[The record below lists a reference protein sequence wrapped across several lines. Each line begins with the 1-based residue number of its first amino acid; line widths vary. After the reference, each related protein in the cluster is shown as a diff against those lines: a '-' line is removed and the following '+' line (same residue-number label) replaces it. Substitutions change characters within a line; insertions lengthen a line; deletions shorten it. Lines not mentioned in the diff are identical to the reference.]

1 MGAKSTKI
9 IMMVLLAMGSV
20 LLTAQEKF
28 TQEYRVGPKDLL
40 EISVFGADE
49 LSRTV
54 RVSEDGKVS
63 LPLLGEVLVDGLTKS
78 ELEKKLADLLGE
90 KYVQNPQVTVF
101 IREYQS
107 KRVSVLGAVEKP
119 GPYQLLGRQTL
130 MQIVSEAGG
139 LTRDAGSDIIIIRQL
154 PDGTSTSLRISI
166 DDLFLKGDAKLN
178 VPLEAGDIVN
188 IPVDKLV
195 AVYVFGQ
202 VKNPGALQVKKS
214 AMPTLLQ
221 AIAQAGGFTDRAA
234 RGGVVI
240 KRKDETGKEKEIK
253 VNARSI
259 LNNKTEGR
267 PAPRERHGL
276 RPRIHLLRNTAMNTS
291 LERKE
296 IDLQEYVRIVLKRKN
311 ILIAFT
317 AVLLVFVA
325 IFSFTATRLYRATA
339 TIMIDEPSSSML
351 NIQDIMSSGGYY
363 RADFLGTYFNTQLKL
378 LTSRS
383 LAERVAKKMNF
394 PARPEFQAA
403 ARPRPNPI
411 AGIKDLVTLRW
422 LFGSKKAAS
431 PATSPNT
438 SRALI
443 RPTRSRSSAA

>member
-1 MGAKSTKI
+1 MGARSIKFAAAGLLALCA
-9 IMMVLLAMGSV
+9 VLLSG
-20 LLTAQEKF
+20 QEKF

-54 RVSEDGKVS
+54 RVSEDGKVT

-119 GPYQLLGRQTL
+119 GPYQLLGRLTL

-139 LTRDAGSDIIIIRQL
+139 LTRDAGSVIIIIRQL
-154 PDGTSTSLRISI
+154 ADGTSTSLRISI

-195 AVYVFGQ
+195 AIYVFGQ

-214 AMPTLLQ
+214 AIPTLLQ

-240 KRKDETGKEKEIK
+240 KRKDETGKEQEIK
-253 VNARSI
+253 VNARRI
-259 LNNKTEGR
+259 LSNKQ
-267 PAPRERHGL
+267 PDIP
-276 RPRIHLLRNTAMNTS
+276 LLENDTVYVPES
-291 LERKE
+291 L
-296 IDLQEYVRIVLKRKN
+296 
-311 ILIAFT
+311 F
-317 AVLLVFVA
+317 
-325 IFSFTATRLYRATA
+325 
-339 TIMIDEPSSSML
+339 
-351 NIQDIMSSGGYY
+351 
-363 RADFLGTYFNTQLKL
+363 
-378 LTSRS
+378 
-383 LAERVAKKMNF
+383 
-394 PARPEFQAA
+394 
-403 ARPRPNPI
+403 
-411 AGIKDLVTLRW
+411 
-422 LFGSKKAAS
+422 
-431 PATSPNT
+431 
-438 SRALI
+438 
-443 RPTRSRSSAA
+443 

>member
-1 MGAKSTKI
+1 MGAKSIKF
-9 IMMVLLAMGSV
+9 VLAGLLALCAV

-54 RVSEDGKVS
+54 RVSEDGRVS

-195 AVYVFGQ
+195 TVYVFGQ

-221 AIAQAGGFTDRAA
+221 AIAQAGGFTDRAS

-240 KRKDETGKEKEIK
+240 KRMDETGKEKEIK

-259 LNNKTEGR
+259 LNNKQKDV
-267 PAPRERHGL
+267 P
-276 RPRIHLLRNTAMNTS
+276 LLENDTVYVPES
-291 LERKE
+291 L
-296 IDLQEYVRIVLKRKN
+296 
-311 ILIAFT
+311 F
-317 AVLLVFVA
+317 
-325 IFSFTATRLYRATA
+325 
-339 TIMIDEPSSSML
+339 
-351 NIQDIMSSGGYY
+351 
-363 RADFLGTYFNTQLKL
+363 
-378 LTSRS
+378 
-383 LAERVAKKMNF
+383 
-394 PARPEFQAA
+394 
-403 ARPRPNPI
+403 
-411 AGIKDLVTLRW
+411 
-422 LFGSKKAAS
+422 
-431 PATSPNT
+431 
-438 SRALI
+438 
-443 RPTRSRSSAA
+443 

>member
-1 MGAKSTKI
+1 MGARSIKFAVAGLLALCV
-9 IMMVLLAMGSV
+9 VLLSG
-20 LLTAQEKF
+20 QEKF

-54 RVSEDGKVS
+54 RVSEDGKVT

-119 GPYQLLGRQTL
+119 GPYQLLGRLTL

-154 PDGTSTSLRISI
+154 LDGTSTSLRISI

-178 VPLEAGDIVN
+178 VPLEPGDIVN

-202 VKNPGALQVKKS
+202 VKNPGALQVKRS
-214 AMPTLLQ
+214 AIPTLLQ
-221 AIAQAGGFTDRAA
+221 AIAQAGGFTERAS

-240 KRKDETGKEKEIK
+240 KRKDETGKEQEIK
-253 VNARSI
+253 VNVRRI
-259 LNNKTEGR
+259 LSNKQKDV
-267 PAPRERHGL
+267 P
-276 RPRIHLLRNTAMNTS
+276 LLENDTVYVPES
-291 LERKE
+291 L
-296 IDLQEYVRIVLKRKN
+296 
-311 ILIAFT
+311 F
-317 AVLLVFVA
+317 
-325 IFSFTATRLYRATA
+325 
-339 TIMIDEPSSSML
+339 
-351 NIQDIMSSGGYY
+351 
-363 RADFLGTYFNTQLKL
+363 
-378 LTSRS
+378 
-383 LAERVAKKMNF
+383 
-394 PARPEFQAA
+394 
-403 ARPRPNPI
+403 
-411 AGIKDLVTLRW
+411 
-422 LFGSKKAAS
+422 
-431 PATSPNT
+431 
-438 SRALI
+438 
-443 RPTRSRSSAA
+443 

>member
-1 MGAKSTKI
+1 MGARSIKFA
-9 IMMVLLAMGSV
+9 VAGLLALCAV

-221 AIAQAGGFTDRAA
+221 AIAQAGGFTDRAS

-240 KRKDETGKEKEIK
+240 KRMDETGKEKEIK
-253 VNARSI
+253 VNVRSI
-259 LNNKTEGR
+259 LNNKQKDV
-267 PAPRERHGL
+267 P
-276 RPRIHLLRNTAMNTS
+276 LLENDTVYVPES
-291 LERKE
+291 L
-296 IDLQEYVRIVLKRKN
+296 
-311 ILIAFT
+311 F
-317 AVLLVFVA
+317 
-325 IFSFTATRLYRATA
+325 
-339 TIMIDEPSSSML
+339 
-351 NIQDIMSSGGYY
+351 
-363 RADFLGTYFNTQLKL
+363 
-378 LTSRS
+378 
-383 LAERVAKKMNF
+383 
-394 PARPEFQAA
+394 
-403 ARPRPNPI
+403 
-411 AGIKDLVTLRW
+411 
-422 LFGSKKAAS
+422 
-431 PATSPNT
+431 
-438 SRALI
+438 
-443 RPTRSRSSAA
+443 

>member
-1 MGAKSTKI
+1 MDNNVKRIAL
-9 IMMVLLAMGSV
+9 VLITALSIFPLA
-20 LLTAQEKF
+20 AQEKF

-78 ELEKKLADLLGE
+78 ELEKKLAGLLGE

-139 LTRDAGSDIIIIRQL
+139 LTRDAGNDIIIIRQL

-166 DDLFLKGDAKLN
+166 DELFLKGDAKLN

-188 IPVDKLV
+188 IPVDKIV

-214 AMPTLLQ
+214 ALPTLLQ
-221 AIAQAGGFTDRAA
+221 AIAQAGGFTDRAS
-234 RGGVVI
+234 RGGVII

-253 VNARSI
+253 VNVRSI
-259 LNNKTEGR
+259 LNNKQKDV
-267 PAPRERHGL
+267 P
-276 RPRIHLLRNTAMNTS
+276 LLENDTVYVPES
-291 LERKE
+291 L
-296 IDLQEYVRIVLKRKN
+296 
-311 ILIAFT
+311 F
-317 AVLLVFVA
+317 
-325 IFSFTATRLYRATA
+325 
-339 TIMIDEPSSSML
+339 
-351 NIQDIMSSGGYY
+351 
-363 RADFLGTYFNTQLKL
+363 
-378 LTSRS
+378 
-383 LAERVAKKMNF
+383 
-394 PARPEFQAA
+394 
-403 ARPRPNPI
+403 
-411 AGIKDLVTLRW
+411 
-422 LFGSKKAAS
+422 
-431 PATSPNT
+431 
-438 SRALI
+438 
-443 RPTRSRSSAA
+443 